1 VIVLDTNVLSALMRA
16 EPDPAVVRWLDL
28 QPAKSLW
35 TTAVTLFE
43 VRYGILALPAGKRRK
58 ALQDGFEALLRLD
71 LEGRVLDFDSGAST
85 AAAEIAAR
93 NRAAGRTVDIR
104 DVQIAGI
111 VASRRGAL
119 ATRNARHFEAT
130 GIAIVDPWAADP
142 GRRAQGAHRARL
154 RRRGA

>member
-1 VIVLDTNVLSALMRA
+1 MIVLDTNVLSALMRA
-16 EPDPAVVRWLDL
+16 QPDPAAVRWLDL

-58 ALQDGFEALLRLD
+58 SLHDAFEALLRLD
-71 LEGRVLDFDSGAST
+71 LEGRVLDFDAGASA

-93 NRAAGRTVDIR
+93 NRAAGRTVDVR

-111 VASRRGAL
+111 VASRRGTL
-119 ATRNARHFEAT
+119 ATRNARHFDST
-130 GIAIVDPWAADP
+130 GIAIVDPWAADLGSRTASAP
-142 GRRAQGAHRARL
+142 RSRSRRHGT
-154 RRRGA
+154 